1 MLITEDNHSPVLPFR
16 EPAQDVDPRLGI
28 TFLDRGTVQ
37 QAVKQLCHRL
47 RSGRMQDENS
57 LGIPLQMEKPGFLD
71 T

>member
-1 MLITEDNHSPVLPFR
+1 MLFPEYHDRSVLALR
-16 EPAQDVDPRLGI
+16 EPAQDVDPRLRI